1 MAIVP
6 ISIKAIDAIKKNPS
20 KLEELKKPNNLR
32 DICTTDEEYISTLST
47 AIFTHI
53 SHKDNKN
60 QYAYI
65 NTLTTPDNQDPD
77 LSYLIQVLTKNENF
91 DFDIVSVLDLYESL
105 LKENWTNVLKER
117 QILNSIRSTNKTAQT
132 NMKIC
137 QTIVKFLKQNLL
149 TNENNY
155 SV

>member
-20 KLEELKKPNNLR
+20 RLKELRRPNNLR
-32 DICTTDEEYISTLST
+32 DICATDEEYISTLST

-53 SHKDNKN
+53 ADKDNKN
-60 QYAYI
+60 QYKHI
-65 NTLTTPDNQDPD
+65 NALTTPDNKDPD

-91 DFDIVSVLDLYESL
+91 EFDIVSVLDLYESL
-105 LKENWTNVLKER
+105 LEENWADVHKQR
-117 QILNSIRSTNKTAQT
+117 QILNSIRSTDKTAQT

-149 TNENNY
+149 INENNH